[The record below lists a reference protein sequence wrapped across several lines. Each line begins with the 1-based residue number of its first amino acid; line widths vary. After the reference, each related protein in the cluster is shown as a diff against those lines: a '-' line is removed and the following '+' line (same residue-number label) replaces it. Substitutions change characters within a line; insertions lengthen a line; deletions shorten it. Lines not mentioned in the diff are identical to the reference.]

1 MMKKRIFSLF
11 CALALCLSML
21 PVIALAADPIYLALG
36 DSITR
41 GYAPGE
47 GGVVDTVGDPFANQ
61 VEIAQGYD
69 LTNLAED
76 GENSDGL
83 RTKLQ
88 DGSIDVTNADL
99 ITITIG
105 GNDLMD
111 ALYAFLA
118 EKWTADPSHANDP
131 KDADAIK
138 EMLTSG
144 TANIL
149 TLGALV
155 NYLPDFAQSP
165 QAEGALNTFKTNLS
179 QIVSAIKNSNP
190 DVTLLVA
197 TQYNPYSYL
206 AKEYGTSFTQA
217 QTISDAFDD
226 GVQVLNTAITQAAQT
241 EGFTVVDVYTAFET
255 AVAQDKNPCNPSVD
269 IQKFSISLDFHPN
282 QDGHD
287 LIASTIS
294 DTLNKMSKKYDLWV
308 SGIRVTS
315 DNAGNVLGDNT
326 VSYAADT
333 NTLTLSGASIRYDSG
348 PAISSQMEKLTIQ
361 LLGKNEITMSGG
373 YPCIQAQT
381 ASNNGGSLTLTGQ
394 GTLTATA
401 TSAVGMEA
409 YEDLTIEGSA
419 QVTVNANGNGIHS
432 QAGNIYVRGNA
443 VVKANS
449 TFRAGLFSNCNI
461 TIENHAKVT
470 SISESDSAVDLECVL
485 TVTGPAQLYAESELG
500 EGIEARQKVLIQ
512 DGANVVAIG
521 GISAENSQKD
531 AVDIIDIDDSIV
543 YVSSPEGKNDFV
555 NVNVD
560 NIGTFSV
567 DGSWIHMSRKDENV
581 NIADSVVFYGSA
593 GSVIGSAAVP
603 GNVELTAGET
613 LAIPAG
619 ATLTVPDDVV
629 LTSNGTL
636 TVQGTM
642 EIMGGGAF
650 TGAAEV
656 FGKVYVFEEENSA
669 NPANGATL
677 ALSNDGEVYAQ
688 RTALQGT
695 AIQNGSMT
703 TGTYPYTPADGSG
716 QETFLNRWGYYRAA
730 SSGSNSGSASVTNHA
745 VTVSEIESGSIKAGT
760 LQTSQGTTVTL
771 TVTPDKGYVLDSLTV
786 TDKEGNKLLL
796 TDKGDGVYTFEMPD
810 SAVTVSA
817 VFQAERS
824 PLLFTDVDESDWF
837 YKAVEYVYQSGLMN
851 GTSVNSFD
859 PNGTTSRAMI
869 ATILWRLEGS
879 PVVDY
884 QMTFDDVANGRWY
897 TEAIRW
903 AASEGIVGGY
913 GDGSFGADNSITREQ
928 MAAMLYRYA
937 QHKGYDVSI
946 GEDTNILS
954 YTDVSDLSEWAG
966 SAMQWACGAGVITGA
981 GNALY
986 PQSDATRAE
995 AAAMLMRF
1003 CENSIV

>member
-1 MMKKRIFSLF
+1 MKKRIFSLF
-11 CALALCLSML
+11 CALALCLSLL
-21 PVIALAADPIYLALG
+21 PVMALAADPIYLALG

-361 LLGKNEITMSGG
+361 LLGKNEITMSGD

-394 GTLTATA
+394 GILTATA

-449 TFRAGLFSNCNI
+449 TLRTGLFANRNI
-461 TIENHAKVT
+461 TIKDNAKVT

-485 TVTGPAQLYAESELG
+485 TVTGPAQLYAESDLG

-521 GISAENSQKD
+521 GISAENSQKE

-656 FGKVYVFEEENSA
+656 LGKVYVFEEENSA

-730 SSGSNSGSASVTNHA
+730 SRGSNSGSASVTNHA

-786 TDKEGNKLLL
+786 TDKEGNKLPL

-817 VFQAERS
+817 VFQAESS

-851 GTSVNSFD
+851 GTSVNTFD

-946 GEDTNILS
+946 GENTNILS
-954 YTDVSDLSEWAG
+954 YTDAADLSEWAG

-995 AAAMLMRF
+995 AATMLMRF
-1003 CENSIV
+1003 CENDIV